1 MPSYF
6 HEICHSNVI
15 VNQVLLILIKVRKFV
30 NECSNPENPGS
41 FGPTIYI
48 SVVEGQVHMYVATI
62 GVFYLFFIILCVRNN
77 YICLYVCTWA
87 C

>member
-30 NECSNPENPGS
+30 NLPNECSNPENPS
-41 FGPTIYI
+41 LFGPTIYI

-62 GVFYLFFIILCVRNN
+62 VYFIYFTSFCV
-77 YICLYVCTWA
+77 YVITT
-87 C
+87 